1 MNAMALQAIANFF
14 EAVSE
19 LRKLGVIRSDK
30 YLGDLAEYIC
40 SNFFDIELAASGR
53 QPGYDGIAN
62 NARFQIKYHGSSTRT
77 NIDLGDPSQ
86 YDTLLVVL
94 GPASMLRDPAFA
106 EDFLVYRMSSESVR
120 SHVRKNQVT
129 YSCRAIA

>member
-1 MNAMALQAIANFF
+1 MSPMTLQAIADFF

-19 LRKLGVIRSDK
+19 LRRLGVIRSDK

-40 SNFFDIELAASGR
+40 SHFFAIELAASGR

-62 NARFQIKYHGSSTRT
+62 DARFQIKYHGSSTRT

-94 GPASMLRDPAFA
+94 GPASMLRDPAYD
-106 EDFLVYRMSSESVR
+106 EDLLVYRMSCESVR
-120 SHVRKNQVT
+120 S
-129 YSCRAIA
+129 YIRALPVNPTVE